1 MVLWAPVCGFLVR
14 QICGSTLEGDLF
26 EQFREYLNLL
36 ARLQVGSKYRRKI
49 DPSAVVNATLYAAH
63 RHGEEFRG
71 SDPAEIV
78 AWLRQR
84 LAYDLA
90 DAFRVLHRDKRDI
103 DRERPL
109 EQSFDSSDTRITQ
122 CLEAIQSSPSERAA
136 GHERSL
142 RLASALARLP
152 EAQRDAVELHHLQ
165 GHTISE
171 VAEMMGRTNASVAGL
186 LRRGLNQLRELLCE
200 DEM

>member
-1 MVLWAPVCGFLVR
+1 ME
-14 QICGSTLEGDLF
+14 SDSF

-63 RHGEEFRG
+63 RRSEELRG
-71 SDPAEIV
+71 SDPAGIA
-78 AWLRQR
+78 AWLKQR

-90 DAFRVLHRDKRDI
+90 DAFRMLHRDKRDI
-103 DRERPL
+103 DRERSL
-109 EQSFDSSDTRITQ
+109 EQSFDNSDTRITR
-122 CLEAIQSSPSERAA
+122 CFEAIQSSPSERAA
-136 GHERSL
+136 RHERSL

-152 EAQRDAVELHHLQ
+152 DAQRDAVELHHLQ

-171 VAEMMGRTNASVAGL
+171 VAEMMHRTNASVAGL
-186 LRRGLNQLRELLCE
+186 LRRGLNQLRILLCE

>member
-1 MVLWAPVCGFLVR
+1 MHEPSSAADR
-14 QICGSTLEGDLF
+14 F
-26 EQFREYLNLL
+26 EPFREYLNLL

-63 RHGEEFRG
+63 GRSGEFRD
-71 SDPAEIV
+71 SDPAEIA

-103 DRERPL
+103 DRERSL
-109 EQSFDSSDTRITQ
+109 EQSFDNSDTRITR

-136 GHERSL
+136 RHERSL

-152 EAQRDAVELHHLQ
+152 DAQRDAVELHHLQ
-165 GHTISE
+165 GRTISE
-171 VAEMMGRTNASVAGL
+171 VAEMMQRTNASVAGL
-186 LRRGLNQLRELLCE
+186 LRRGLNQLREYLSGE
-200 DEM
+200 DL